1 MNMFE
6 VHNKKNLTISK
17 EQANEEFVI
26 FANDEIEFSIDDV
39 EGIFNLNFFIE
50 EGAKVTIKM
59 LSLKNKK
66 TVNIKANVCKNA
78 LFLINIA
85 DFVSNNIEINSNVI
99 LYGDNSKSEVNLS
112 SLVNKNYCKKYN
124 ISFSH
129 IGENTSSNLNG
140 YGVSQDEGNLII
152 KGISH
157 IEKGSIKSKANQ
169 IAKIILFDK
178 TSKASASPILK
189 IDCDDIKANHGC
201 AIGALNQEHLYYLL
215 SRGLS
220 LFEAKRI
227 ITEGYL
233 LPIAK
238 HFNSDE
244 EQLIKQTIEGSI
256 KND

>member
-1 MNMFE
+1 MFE
-6 VHNKKNLTISK
+6 VSNQKTVNISK
-17 EQANEEFVI
+17 ELANEEFVI
-26 FANDEIEFSIDDV
+26 FANVQVEFNIEDIDET
-39 EGIFNLNFFIE
+39 FNLNFFVE
-50 EGAKVTIKM
+50 EGAKVSIKM
-59 LSLKNKK
+59 LSLKHKK
-66 TVNIKANVCKNA
+66 TLNLKANVCKNG

-85 DFVSNNIEINSNVI
+85 DFVSENIEVNSNVI

-129 IGENTSSNLNG
+129 IGENTNSNLKG
-140 YGVSQDEGNLII
+140 YGVSQDKGNLII

-178 TSKASASPILK
+178 ASKASASPILK

-238 HFNSDE
+238 YFNSDE
-244 EQLIKQTIEGSI
+244 EQLIKETIEGSI

>member
-1 MNMFE
+1 M
-6 VHNKKNLTISK
+6 
-17 EQANEEFVI
+17 
-26 FANDEIEFSIDDV
+26 
-39 EGIFNLNFFIE
+39 
-50 EGAKVTIKM
+50 
-59 LSLKNKK
+59 
-66 TVNIKANVCKNA
+66 
-78 LFLINIA
+78 
-85 DFVSNNIEINSNVI
+85 
-99 LYGDNSKSEVNLS
+99 
-112 SLVNKNYCKKYN
+112 
-124 ISFSH
+124 
-129 IGENTSSNLNG
+129 
-140 YGVSQDEGNLII
+140 II

-178 TSKASASPILK
+178 ASKASASPILK

-238 HFNSDE
+238 YFNSDE
-244 EQLIKQTIEGSI
+244 EQLIKETIEGSI

>member
-1 MNMFE
+1 MFE
-6 VHNKKNLTISK
+6 VRDQKIINISK

-26 FANDEIEFSIDDV
+26 FTNREVEFNIEDI
-39 EGIFNLNFFIE
+39 EGTFNLNFFVE
-50 EGAKVTIKM
+50 EGAKVSVKM
-59 LSLKNKK
+59 LSLKSKK
-66 TVNIKANVCKNA
+66 TVNLKANVCKNA
-78 LFLINIA
+78 LFFINIA
-85 DFVSNNIEINSNVI
+85 DFVSENIELNSNVI
-99 LYGDNSKSEVNLS
+99 LYGNNSKSEVNLS

-129 IGENTSSNLNG
+129 IGENTNSNLKG

-178 TSKASASPILK
+178 ASKASASPILK

-233 LPIAK
+233 LPIARY
-238 HFNSDE
+238 FNSDE
-244 EQLIKQTIEGSI
+244 EKLIKETIEGSI